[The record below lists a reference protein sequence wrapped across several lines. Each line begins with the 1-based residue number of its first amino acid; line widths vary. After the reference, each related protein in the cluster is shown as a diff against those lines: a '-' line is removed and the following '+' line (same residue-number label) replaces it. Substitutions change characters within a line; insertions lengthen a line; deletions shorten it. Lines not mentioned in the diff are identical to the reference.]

1 MHVHPPPLLRKTA
14 KRSRHRPPHLVCV
27 GVVVRGR
34 CCAPLFGA
42 GLLIAASL
50 LQSPSPLP
58 AQAKQKG
65 RRSMAGRYDNNPF
78 EEEDVNPFSVRAPI
92 LHPYGADLVSLSGIC
107 FLPRISGVFATSPL
121 FGSGR
126 GADLTTSRRWKN
138 KCILPPCSIADAAS
152 DFFYSGLMMQ
162 WRLNLLCV
170 SVVQVFIG
178 AFSLHRNKRAA
189 RLAGSPTLAVA
200 RFTCL

>member
-1 MHVHPPPLLRKTA
+1 M
-14 KRSRHRPPHLVCV
+14 RPCGGGAAVLYS
-27 GVVVRGR
+27 
-34 CCAPLFGA
+34 A
-42 GLLIAASL
+42 GLFITASL

-92 LHPYGADLVSLSGIC
+92 LHPYGADLVSLPGIG
-107 FLPRISGVFATSPL
+107 FLPRISGVFATSLL

-126 GADLTTSRRWKN
+126 GAELTTSRRWKN

-152 DFFYSGLMMQ
+152 GFFFYSGLMMQ
-162 WRLNLLCV
+162 WRFNLLCV